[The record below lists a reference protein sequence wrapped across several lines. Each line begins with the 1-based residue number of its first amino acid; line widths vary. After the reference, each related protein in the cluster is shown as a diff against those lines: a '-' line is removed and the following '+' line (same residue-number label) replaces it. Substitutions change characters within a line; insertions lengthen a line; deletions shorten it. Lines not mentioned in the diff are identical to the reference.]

1 MAAADR
7 ATTLRRICVGKRS
20 EAERATG
27 IAFDQ
32 PDEDLAPV
40 AVDGDTEPVA
50 AAILQAHGAR
60 ELIRLDRAKPG
71 GGCPGAVGILGVVAR
86 VGAEGANVRLHLLA
100 RGFLLRVL

>member
-7 ATTLRRICVGKRS
+7 ATTLRRICVGKRL

-27 IAFDQ
+27 IAFHPPDQ
-32 PDEDLAPV
+32 DPAPF
-40 AVDGDTEPVA
+40 AVDRDTEPVA
-50 AAILQAHGAR
+50 AALLQANRAR

-100 RGFLLRVL
+100 GSFLLRVL